1 MKANLIAVGS
11 ELLRFGRHDSNG
23 DWITERLQR
32 LGVEVVGR
40 TLVGDDH
47 SRTVAAIE
55 AAVASA
61 DVVVLTGGLG
71 PTEDDRTRGALAQ
84 ALGLPL
90 ERDDGRVARLRRF
103 FDRRGKAFDPEQA
116 KQADRP
122 AGTEWIENELG
133 IAPGILYRPGDGLLI
148 SLPGVPA
155 EMKRMF
161 EKSVAPL
168 IANSSAGGLARRVL
182 KVGGRFESSVD
193 AQVRDLYGTVGVE
206 VTILTGKEGIELH
219 LLAEGVDTDEAKS
232 RLDDLDRELA
242 GRLGADLYGRDDET
256 LAEVTGRLL
265 VEGDATLATAESCTA
280 GLLAARI
287 TDVAGSSCW
296 FRGGLVVY
304 SDDLKVSL
312 AGIDREILEASGA
325 VSEEVA
331 CALAHAARRRC
342 GADYGIGITGI
353 AGPGGATEGKPVGLV
368 HVAVAEDEHRAEH
381 WRLQQ
386 IGGRELVRRRTVVFA
401 LDRLRRALLRRLGA

>member
-1 MKANLIAVGS
+1 MNAKLIAVGS

-40 TLVGDDH
+40 TLVGDDQD
-47 SRTVAAIE
+47 RMAREIE
-55 AAVASA
+55 AAVGSA

-71 PTEDDRTRGALAQ
+71 PTEDDRTRAALAQ
-84 ALGLPL
+84 ALGLEL
-90 ERDDGRVARLRRF
+90 ERDEQRVARLRDF
-103 FDRRGKAFDPEQA
+103 FDRRGKEFQPEQG

-122 AGTEWIENELG
+122 LGAEWIDNPLG
-133 IAPGILYRPGDGLLI
+133 IAPGILYRRGDGLLI
-148 SLPGVPA
+148 ALPGVPA

-161 EKSVAPL
+161 DETVAPL
-168 IANSSAGGLARRVL
+168 IGQSGEGRLARRVL
-182 KVGGRFESSVD
+182 KIGGRFESSVD
-193 AQVRDLYGTVGVE
+193 AQVRDLYGTPGVE
-206 VTILTGKEGIELH
+206 VTILTGSEGIELH
-219 LLAEGVDTDEAKS
+219 LLAEGDDAGEARS
-232 RLDDLDRELA
+232 RIESLDRELSA
-242 GRLGADLYGRDDET
+242 RLGVDVYGRDDET
-256 LAEVTGRLL
+256 LAGVTGAIL
-265 VEGDATLATAESCTA
+265 GQHDATVATAESCTA
-280 GLLAARI
+280 GLLAA
-287 TDVAGSSCW
+287 TLTAVAGSSRW

-312 AGIDREILEASGA
+312 ADVGAETLEAHGS

-331 CALAHAARRRC
+331 RSLAQGARRRC

-353 AGPGGATEGKPVGLV
+353 AGPGGGTVDKPVGLV
-368 HVAVAEDEHRAEH
+368 HVAVAADGLRTEH

-401 LDRLRRALLRRLGA
+401 LDRLRRLVSKRQEA

>member
-1 MKANLIAVGS
+1 MKAKLIAVGS

-32 LGVEVVGR
+32 LGVEVVER
-40 TLVGDDH
+40 ALVGDDH
-47 SRTVAAIE
+47 ALVVNAIE
-55 AAVASA
+55 AALPSV
-61 DVVVLTGGLG
+61 DLVVLTGGLG
-71 PTEDDRTRGALAQ
+71 PTEDDRTREALAQ
-84 ALGLPL
+84 ALGLSL
-90 ERDDGRVARLRRF
+90 ERDDERVARLRKF
-103 FDRRGKAFDPEQA
+103 FDRRGKAFEPEQA

-122 AGTEWIENELG
+122 AGSAWIENELG
-133 IAPGILYRPGDGLLI
+133 IAPGILCRSADVLLI
-148 SLPGVPA
+148 ALPGVPA

-161 EKSVAPL
+161 EKFVVPL
-168 IANSSAGGLARRVL
+168 IAESSAGGLARRVL
-182 KVGGRFESSVD
+182 KIGGRFESSVD

-206 VTILTGKEGIELH
+206 VTILTSKDGIELH
-219 LLAEGVDTDEAKS
+219 LLAEGVDGHEARS

-265 VEGDATLATAESCTA
+265 ERVDATLATAESCTA
-280 GLLAARI
+280 GLLAATI
-287 TDVAGSSCW
+287 TEVPGSSSW

-304 SDDLKVSL
+304 ADDLKVSL
-312 AGIDREILEASGA
+312 AGVDRELLEASGA
-325 VSEEVA
+325 VSAEVA
-331 CALAHAARRRC
+331 LALALAARQRC

-368 HVAVAEDEHRAEH
+368 HVALAQDEHRAEH

-401 LDRLRRALLRRLGA
+401 LDRLRRALLRR